1 MNSDLLPRDTAHL
14 PSARPSP
21 IVSPVETPP
30 PPADKALAIGLLL
43 AILFFG
49 IPMLL
54 FCVLTSG

>member
-1 MNSDLLPRDTAHL
+1 MNSDLSPRDTARL
-14 PSARPSP
+14 PSVRPTP
-21 IVSPVETPP
+21 IVPQAEAPP
-30 PPADKALAIGLLL
+30 PPADTALAIGLLL